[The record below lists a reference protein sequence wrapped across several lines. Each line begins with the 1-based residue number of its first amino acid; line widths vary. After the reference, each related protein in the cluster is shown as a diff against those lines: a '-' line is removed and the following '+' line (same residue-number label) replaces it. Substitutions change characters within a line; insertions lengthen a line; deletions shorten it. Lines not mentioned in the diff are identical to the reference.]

1 MTIGER
7 IREKLAAALAPARL
21 DVVDESHMHA
31 GHAGHAGAR
40 AGGDSHFRVAVASA
54 AFAGLSRVE
63 RQRKV
68 NALLAEEFADGMH
81 ALSVTARTPEEDAA
95 ARRVSRPAPEAPRG
109 G

>member
-7 IREKLAAALAPARL
+7 IREKLAAALAPTRL
-21 DVVDESHMHA
+21 DVVDESHM
-31 GHAGHAGAR
+31 HAGHAGAR

-54 AFAGLSRVE
+54 AFSGLSRVE
-63 RQRKV
+63 RQRRV

-95 ARRVSRPAPEAPRG
+95 ARRVRRPPPEAPRG